1 MGFSLTELILVII
14 LPYLVFRFAP
24 TTLVNRLPQIT
35 RLPFP
40 RSHGFHRASGTIRLS
55 DYSHGIASHFAYA
68 YRVTYSGASRKPC
81 ESSWG
86 HSLIFPTVPPANTLV
101 RWVDENAF
109 ASILQARPCP
119 TFGRPVRP
127 WDGSLDYGPVFLRK
141 PFGFHLTMDTLSSG
155 CLSTE
160 IKLRCIPLSV
170 STVSGFVPYLGFS
183 LSALPGQRGVTPAF
197 GYDTPHPGA
206 RRTLTL
212 LISALPSA
220 HYGRSD
226 SCPAGSSCPYQG
238 Q

>member
-14 LPYLVFRFAP
+14 LTYLVFRFPPA
-24 TTLVNRLPQIT
+24 TLANRLPQIT

-40 RSHGFHRASGTIRLS
+40 RSRGFHRASGTIRLS

-86 HSLIFPTVPPANTLV
+86 HSLIFHTVPSANTLV

-127 WDGSLDYGPVFLRK
+127 WDGSLDYGPVFLRI

-183 LSALPGQRGVTPAF
+183 LSVLPGQRGITPAF
-197 GYDTPHPGA
+197 EYDTPHPGA
-206 RRTLTL
+206 RGTLTL

-220 HYGRSD
+220 PYGL
-226 SCPAGSSCPYQG
+226 C
-238 Q
+238 